1 MAEAFK
7 PINGGGLQ
15 LYPFNAHKRWIVTDV
30 NYRDDL
36 YQHSIVK
43 GISPLYREKVPLSQS
58 LGNSIVADDTQLDN
72 TNSNTTS
79 NLAKKE
85 QKVIWS
91 GLNQQFFK
99 HRPNNERDLYVSA
112 SIFSIPHQRL
122 GDGILPGTVVIDD
135 KSQAD
140 LVEYI
145 HIIDRKI
152 DEFHGYL
159 IDKKLN
165 TGSYAPFGDLVGYWG
180 FNDEVVPHT
189 KKFDGR
195 IEDRSGYQNH
205 AVGREIQYKLGIKT
219 TGTASLHSGTKACF
233 NGTNSYIKIDDR
245 KRYSPVKGNDYS
257 ISLWTELPVSQSD
270 VSSNYNWILNKN
282 GSFNEAYEKRKKATP
297 ARRQRNNDS
306 SIFPYDLKVYNQSAG
321 VGSSGKLVASL
332 SDGGRLVEVTSS
344 TALNDGNQHH
354 IVFNKTGSNLELWVD
369 GNKQSSSPISLKG
382 DLWNEYDILLG
393 SKYISDISRYGM
405 VTRRDVNTIGTNYNS
420 LTGSIDELR
429 YYRKALTTTEIK
441 GLSSNDWNT
450 GSAYQED
457 IVGEVFYNHGIVVV
471 SDPRPKYKNVLVGN
485 GDWNY
490 DSTRLGFTA
499 KYKSTKKL
507 YETSVVCEVGSSE
520 FNISTNPSLRKN
532 NDIREMF
539 LKSFVTGSDFSP
551 YFTSIGLYNK
561 RGDLLAIGKLASAIQ
576 NRNDVDISVKVRLD
590 MDGPF
595 GTPQTASAGESLPVD
610 IRDLGNNAPKAR
622 QNPTILQRLPDGK
635 FRWNPQ
641 GF

>member
-1 MAEAFK
+1 MAEALK

-36 YQHSIVK
+36 YQTSIIK

-58 LGNSIVADDTQLDN
+58 FQNSLVADDSQLDN

-112 SIFSIPHQRL
+112 SIFSVPHQRL
-122 GDGILPGTVVIDD
+122 GDGILPGSVVIDD
-135 KSQAD
+135 KSQIGRIG
-140 LVEYI
+140 EHIYI
-145 HIIDRKI
+145 VDRKI
-152 DEFHGYL
+152 DEYHGYL
-159 IDKKLN
+159 IDTSLN
-165 TGSYAPFGDLVGYWG
+165 TSSYAPFGDLMGYWG
-180 FNDEVVPHT
+180 FNDEVVPVRKNFD
-189 KKFDGR
+189 KK

-205 AVGREIQYKLGIKT
+205 AVGKSLEYRRGIKT
-219 TGTASLHSGTKACF
+219 TGTASLTSGTKVVF
-233 NGTNSYIKIDDR
+233 NGTDSYIKIKNT

-257 ISLWTELPVSQSD
+257 ISLWTEMPVSQSD
-270 VSSNYNWILNKN
+270 VSSTYNWILNKN
-282 GSFNEAYEKRKKATP
+282 GSYNEEFRTRKKNNIAT
-297 ARRQRNNDS
+297 RQRNNES

-321 VGSSGKLVASL
+321 VANSGKLVASL
-332 SDGGRLVEVTSS
+332 SDGLRNVEVTSS
-344 TALNDGNQHH
+344 TKINDGNQHH
-354 IVFNKTGSNLELWVD
+354 IVFNKKGSNLELWVD
-369 GNKQSSSPISLKG
+369 GTKEGTTPIKVKEI
-382 DLWNEYDILLG
+382 WNEYDVVLG
-393 SKYISDISRYGM
+393 SKYISDVGRYGM
-405 VTRRDVNTIGTNYNS
+405 RAKTDRARIGTNYNS
-420 LTGSIDELR
+420 LTGSLDELR
-429 YYRKALTTTEIK
+429 YYRRALTTSEIK

-471 SDPRPKYKNVLVGN
+471 SDPRPKYKNVLVGDGN
-485 GDWNY
+485 WDY
-490 DSTRLGFTA
+490 DSTNRGFTA

-507 YETSVVCEVGSSE
+507 YETSVVCEVGASE

-539 LKSFVTGSDFSP
+539 LKPFVTGSDFSP
-551 YFTSIGLYNK
+551 YFTQIGLYNK
-561 RGDLLAIGKLASAIQ
+561 EGDLIAIGKLASAIQ

-595 GTPQTASAGESLPVD
+595 GTPHFSASKEDS
-610 IRDLGNNAPKAR
+610 DLGNKAPKAR
-622 QNPTILQRLPDGK
+622 QQPHILQKRPDGK

>member
-1 MAEAFK
+1 MAEALK

-15 LYPFNAHKRWIVTDV
+15 LYPYNAHKRWIVTDV

-58 LGNSIVADDTQLDN
+58 FGNTLVADDSQLDN

-99 HRPNNERDLYVSA
+99 HRPNNERDLYTSA
-112 SIFSIPHQRL
+112 SIFSVPHQRL
-122 GDGILPGTVVIDD
+122 GDGILPGSVVIDD
-135 KSQAD
+135 KSQIGRIG
-140 LVEYI
+140 E
-145 HIIDRKI
+145 HIILEDRKI
-152 DEFHGYL
+152 NEYHGYL
-159 IDKKLN
+159 VDTSLN
-165 TGSYAPFGDLVGYWG
+165 TSSYAAFGDLMGYWG
-180 FNDEVVPHT
+180 FNDEVVPVT
-189 KKFDGR
+189 KNIDSK

-205 AVGREIQYKLGIKT
+205 AAGVSLQYKTGIKT
-219 TGTASLHSGTKACF
+219 TGTASLKSGTKVCF
-233 NGTNSYIKIDDR
+233 NGTNSYIKINN
-245 KRYSPVKGNDYS
+245 KNRYSPVKGNDYS

-282 GSFNEAYEKRKKATP
+282 GSYNEEYEARKTKEQKT
-297 ARRQRNNDS
+297 RQRNSDTP
-306 SIFPYDLKVYNQSAG
+306 IFPFDLKVYNQSNG
-321 VGSSGKLVASL
+321 VTKSGKISATI
-332 SDGGRLVEVTSS
+332 SDGLRTVEVTSS

-369 GNKQSSSPISLKG
+369 GTKHGTKPIKLKG
-382 DLWNEYDILLG
+382 DIWNEHDVLLG
-393 SKYISDISRYGM
+393 SKYVTDVGRFGMITRSD
-405 VTRRDVNTIGTNYNS
+405 VKVIGTNYNS
-420 LTGSIDELR
+420 LTGSLDELR
-429 YYRKALTTTEIK
+429 YYRKALTTTQIK

-485 GDWNY
+485 GDWGY
-490 DSTRLGFTA
+490 ASTTKGFTA

-507 YETSVVCEVGSSE
+507 YETTVVCEVGSSE
-520 FNISTNPSLRKN
+520 FNVSTNPSLRKN

-539 LKSFVTGSDFSP
+539 LKPFVTGSDFSP
-551 YFTSIGLYNK
+551 YFTTLGLYNQK
-561 RGDLLAIGKLASAIQ
+561 GDLIAIGKLASAIQ
-576 NRNDVDISVKVRLD
+576 VRNDVDISVKVRLD

-595 GTPQTASAGESLPVD
+595 GTPAYSASISDAE
-610 IRDLGNNAPKAR
+610 LGNKAPKAR
-622 QNPTILQRLPDGK
+622 QQPHILQKRPDGK
-635 FRWNPQ
+635 YTWNPQ